1 MDTRDFFAKR
11 FGIFEPVESDKGG
24 LSMKKIT
31 QLEQTVELM
40 SSESYKDRFIAEY
53 TQIEIRTKRLERVLK
68 SIEDKT
74 CPKCFE
80 PTCPVDILTSQLKYM
95 NDYRAILI
103 VRASIEEIEL
113 PEVEV

>member
-1 MDTRDFFAKR
+1 MD
-11 FGIFEPVESDKGG
+11 
-24 LSMKKIT
+24 KIT
-31 QLEQTVELM
+31 QLEQTVDLM
-40 SSESYKDRFIAEY
+40 KSESYKERFIAEY
-53 TQIEIRTKRLERVLK
+53 AQVEIRCKRLERVLK

-74 CPKCFE
+74 CPKCFK
-80 PTCPVDILTSQLKYM
+80 PTCPVDILESQLKYM